1 MIVRGDMM
9 RENNHNTPVS
19 KFGFWTALIATLN
32 NIFYLG
38 VLIYNFSTFGM
49 TFPPPEPTPTLAA
62 IASILGAQ
70 LLIVLMVVLRRDVD
84 ESRRVFADLAVVFM
98 VLLSAMTSANRYVYL
113 SILPAIAESGDA
125 SAAALVHS
133 YSPTSFMWGIENLGW
148 GLFFGLGALFVTF
161 AFTPRERGLRW
172 MFGISGVFSL
182 LHGIGFI
189 VRHPI
194 LTLLGFPAWG
204 IFLPIGTVLLA
215 ARFWTRMHITQPS

>member
-1 MIVRGDMM
+1 MIAHGGAM
-9 RENNHNTPVS
+9 RKNKSGFIPTL
-19 KFGFWTALIATLN
+19 GFWFAVVSTLV

-70 LLIVLMVVLRRDVD
+70 LLIILMVILRRDVD

-113 SILPAIAESGDA
+113 SILPVIAESGDTVTV
-125 SAAALVHS
+125 ALLHS

-148 GLFFGLGALFVTF
+148 GLFFGLGALFVAF
-161 AFTPRERGLRW
+161 AFSPQEKGLRW
-172 MFGISGVFSL
+172 MFGVSGVLSL
-182 LHGIGFI
+182 LHAVGFI
-189 VRHPI
+189 IRHPI

-215 ARFWTRMHITQPS
+215 IRFWRRMKAK

>member
-1 MIVRGDMM
+1 MSDK
-9 RENNHNTPVS
+9 NHNNLVPTL
-19 KFGFWTALIATLN
+19 GFWFAVVATVVN
-32 NIFYLG
+32 VFYLG

-70 LLIVLMVVLRRDVD
+70 LLLILMVILRRHV
-84 ESRRVFADLAVVFM
+84 EEHRKVFADLAVVFM

-113 SILPAIAESGDA
+113 SILPVIAESGDTA
-125 SAAALVHS
+125 TVALLHS

-148 GLFFGLGALFVTF
+148 GLFFGLGAFFAAF
-161 AFTPRERGLRW
+161 AFTPQEKGLRW

-182 LHGIGFI
+182 LHAVGFI
-189 VRHPI
+189 NSHPV

-215 ARFWTRMHITQPS
+215 IRFWRRMKSGN

>member
-1 MIVRGDMM
+1 MIACGGEM
-9 RENNHNTPVS
+9 RENNHNTLIPTL
-19 KFGFWTALIATLN
+19 GFWTALIATVV

-70 LLIVLMVVLRRDVD
+70 LLLILMVILRRDV
-84 ESRRVFADLAVVFM
+84 EGQRQVFADLAVVFM

-113 SILPAIAESGDA
+113 SILPAITESGDA
-125 SAAALVHS
+125 PTVALLHS
-133 YSPTSFMWGIENLGW
+133 YSPTSLMWGIENLGW

-161 AFTPRERGLRW
+161 AFTPQEKGLRW

-182 LHGIGFI
+182 LHAVGFI
-189 VRHPI
+189 NSHPI

-215 ARFWTRMHITQPS
+215 IRFWGR

>member
-1 MIVRGDMM
+1 MIAHGGAM
-9 RENNHNTPVS
+9 RENKSGFIPTL
-19 KFGFWTALIATLN
+19 GFWFAVVSTLV

-70 LLIVLMVVLRRDVD
+70 LLIILMVILRRDV
-84 ESRRVFADLAVVFM
+84 EEHRKVFADLAVVFM

-113 SILPAIAESGDA
+113 SILPVIAESGDA
-125 SAAALVHS
+125 SAIALLHS
-133 YSPTSFMWGIENLGW
+133 YSPTSFMWGLENLGW
-148 GLFFGLGALFVTF
+148 GLFFGLGALFAAIT
-161 AFTPRERGLRW
+161 FTPQEKGLRW
-172 MFGISGVFSL
+172 MFGVSGVLSL
-182 LHGIGFI
+182 LHAVGFI
-189 VRHPI
+189 IRHPI

-215 ARFWTRMHITQPS
+215 IRFWRRMKAK

>member
-1 MIVRGDMM
+1 MNT
-9 RENNHNTPVS
+9 NNHNKLIPTL
-19 KFGFWTALIATLN
+19 GFWFAVVATVV

-70 LLIVLMVVLRRDVD
+70 LLLILMVILRRDV
-84 ESRRVFADLAVVFM
+84 EGQRQVFADLAVVFM

-113 SILPAIAESGDA
+113 SILPAITESGDA
-125 SAAALVHS
+125 STVALLHS

-161 AFTPRERGLRW
+161 AFTSQEKGLRW

-182 LHGIGFI
+182 LHAVGFI
-189 VRHPI
+189 NSHPI

-215 ARFWTRMHITQPS
+215 IRFRRRMKIV